1 MNRREGGRP
10 MTVQAQ
16 PAHATLPYD
25 DARRMVELATSA
37 PSVHNTQ
44 PWTWRIDGDV
54 IELYADMSR
63 RLVVEDPVGRNL
75 VISCGAALHNLQV
88 AALALGWATTVDRM
102 PGGSD
107 PTLLAR
113 VRLHADDVPTDAD
126 ALATLRERR
135 TDRRRFTSWP
145 VPDQRLQHLVEVAGE
160 WGCHAVALLEDLAR
174 IRMEL
179 LVETALAA
187 QAADTAA
194 AAEQDRWVDRGH
206 ADGVPS
212 RLLPADPA
220 EALPNRFGPGLLSEA
235 EAELETS
242 DGVIVLGGTADDAGA
257 WLRTGEGLSA
267 LWLKATEG
275 GLSVVPLSQPVE
287 VEQTRKALR
296 REVLGGLLVPHLVL
310 RIGWQAIG
318 RSQLP
323 RSPRRAVDDVLRP

>member
-1 MNRREGGRP
+1 

-16 PAHATLPYD
+16 RTDGVLPHD
-25 DARRMVELATSA
+25 AARRIVELATTA

-44 PWTWRIDGDV
+44 PWIWRIDGDV

-63 RLVVEDPVGRNL
+63 RLVVEDPLGRNL
-75 VISCGAALHNLQV
+75 VISCGAALHHLQV
-88 AALALGWATTVDRM
+88 AANALGWATTVDRIS
-102 PGGSD
+102 GGAD

-113 VRLHADDVPTDAD
+113 VRLRADGTPLDAD
-126 ALATLRERR
+126 ALATLHERR

-145 VPDQRLQHLVEVAGE
+145 VPDQRLQHLVQVAAE
-160 WGCHAVALLEDLAR
+160 WGCQAVALLEDMAR

-187 QAADTAA
+187 QAADSAA
-194 AAEQDRWVDRGH
+194 AAEQSRWVDRGR

-212 RLLPADPA
+212 LVLPPNPDD
-220 EALPNRFGPGLLSEA
+220 ALPNRFGPGMLPES

-267 LWLKATEG
+267 LWLRATEG

-323 RSPRRAVDDVLRP
+323 RSPRRPVEDVLRR